1 VTHALQ
7 LCDPLG
13 VEALLT
19 DEERLVRDAA
29 AAFTDREVLPH
40 IEKWFEAAHAPRE
53 LVPKLAALGAFGA
66 TLEGYGCAGMGQVAW
81 GLLLAELERGDSAI
95 RSLVSV
101 QSSLCMGP
109 IHAFGTEAQKERWLP
124 RMARGETL
132 GCFCLT
138 EPGAGSDPASMKTTA
153 RRDPGSGDGWRIEG
167 TKLWISS
174 ATYADLAVV
183 WAKAEGEVRAFLV
196 EKGEFTAREI
206 PQRMSFRTSS
216 VGEVSFQG
224 ARAEALP
231 FALGLRAALK
241 TLNNARAGIAFAV
254 TGAAAACFA
263 AARDWARERVSFG
276 RPIAARQLV
285 QARLA
290 EMATQVGLSQ
300 LLGVHLMRAREAGR
314 ATPAQV
320 SFAKRH
326 NVRAAL
332 EVARTAREILGAN
345 GITLAYPVVRH
356 MLNLESVYTYEGTD
370 DVHTLVMGRE
380 ITGLDAMTG

>member
-1 VTHALQ
+1 
-7 LCDPLG
+7 
-13 VEALLT
+13 
-19 DEERLVRDAA
+19 
-29 AAFTDREVLPH
+29 
-40 IEKWFEAAHAPRE
+40 
-53 LVPKLAALGAFGA
+53 
-66 TLEGYGCAGMGQVAW
+66 
-81 GLLLAELERGDSAI
+81 
-95 RSLVSV
+95 
-101 QSSLCMGP
+101 
-109 IHAFGTEAQKERWLP
+109 
-124 RMARGETL
+124 
-132 GCFCLT
+132 
-138 EPGAGSDPASMKTTA
+138 
-153 RRDPGSGDGWRIEG
+153 
-167 TKLWISS
+167 
-174 ATYADLAVV
+174 
-183 WAKAEGEVRAFLV
+183 
-196 EKGEFTAREI
+196 
-206 PQRMSFRTSS
+206 
-216 VGEVSFQG
+216 VSFQG

-231 FALGLRAALK
+231 GAVGLRAALK

-254 TGAAAACFA
+254 TGAAATCFA
-263 AARDWARERVSFG
+263 DARDWAKERVSFG

-290 EMATQVGLSQ
+290 EMATKVGLSQ

-370 DVHTLVMGRE
+370 DVHTLVLGRE